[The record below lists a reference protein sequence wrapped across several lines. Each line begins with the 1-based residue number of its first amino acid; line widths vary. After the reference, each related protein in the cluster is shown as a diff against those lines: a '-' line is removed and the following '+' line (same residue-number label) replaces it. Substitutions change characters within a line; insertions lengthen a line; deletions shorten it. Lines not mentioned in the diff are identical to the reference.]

1 MTNDSD
7 DRTPLLRDLQE
18 KVLACDK
25 YSYSS
30 VTYDLQRA
38 DGRWEAH
45 TRSLFRRPDAV
56 TLLPYDAQRGK
67 VLLTRQFR
75 LGAHMNDRSPG
86 LLEACAGTLDP
97 GEDPEACM
105 RREAHEEMGLE
116 VGEARFLFEAFV
128 SPAATTEKLYFFVA
142 PYAPQ
147 ARVAV
152 GGGLEEEGEE
162 IVVIEA
168 DFDEVLAQAGRGD
181 IRDAKTLALVYW
193 LAASGFMRD

>member
-1 MTNDSD
+1 MSKTSD
-7 DRTPLLRDLQE
+7 NGPLLRDLEE
-18 KVLACDK
+18 KVLVSDK
-25 YSYSS
+25 YSYSA

-38 DGRWEAH
+38 DGRWDAH
-45 TRSLFRRPDAV
+45 KRSLFRRPDAV
-56 TLLPYDAQRGK
+56 TVLPYDPQRGK
-67 VLLTRQFR
+67 ILLTHQFR

-105 RREAHEEMGLE
+105 RREAHEEMGLA

-142 PYAPQ
+142 PYGPQ
-147 ARVAV
+147 ARVAA

-168 DFDEVLAQAGRGD
+168 DFEDVLAQAGRGE
-181 IRDAKTLALVYW
+181 IRDAKTLTLLYW
-193 LAASGFMRD
+193 LAASGLMRG

>member
-1 MTNDSD
+1 MTTTSEE
-7 DRTPLLRDLQE
+7 PLLRDLE
-18 KVLACDK
+18 EEILVSDK
-25 YSYSS
+25 YSYSR
-30 VTYDLQRA
+30 VTYDMQRA
-38 DGRWEAH
+38 DGRWDKH
-45 TRSLFRRPDAV
+45 LRSLFRRPDAV
-56 TLLPYDAQRGK
+56 TVLPYDPERGK

-142 PYAPQ
+142 PYAPH
-147 ARVAV
+147 ARVAA

-162 IVVIEA
+162 ISVIEA
-168 DFDEVLAQAGRGD
+168 DFAEVLAQAGRGE
-181 IRDAKTLALVYW
+181 IRDAKTLTLLYW
-193 LAASGFMRD
+193 LAASGLMGG

>member
-1 MTNDSD
+1 MTKSSGE
-7 DRTPLLRDLQE
+7 RAPLLRDLEE
-18 KVLACDK
+18 KVLVSDK

-30 VTYDLQRA
+30 VTYDLLRA
-38 DGRWEAH
+38 DGRWDAH

-67 VLLTRQFR
+67 VLLTHQFR

-142 PYAPQ
+142 PYTLE
-147 ARVAV
+147 ARVAD

-168 DFDEVLAQAGRGD
+168 DFENVLEQAGRGE
-181 IRDAKTLALVYW
+181 IRDAKTLTLLYW
-193 LAASGFMRD
+193 LAASGLMRG